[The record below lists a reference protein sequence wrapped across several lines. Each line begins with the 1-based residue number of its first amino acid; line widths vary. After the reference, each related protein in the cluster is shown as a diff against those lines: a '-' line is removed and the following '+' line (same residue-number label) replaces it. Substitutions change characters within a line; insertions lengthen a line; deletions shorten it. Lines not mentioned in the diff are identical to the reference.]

1 MIEFIGQ
8 MGFKSGQLGQ
18 LGPYICD
25 NVSIET
31 VVILGEFV
39 KLKNLS

>member
-8 MGFKSGQLGQ
+8 MGFKRGHLGQ
-18 LGPYICD
+18 LGPNICD
-25 NVSIET
+25 NVSLET